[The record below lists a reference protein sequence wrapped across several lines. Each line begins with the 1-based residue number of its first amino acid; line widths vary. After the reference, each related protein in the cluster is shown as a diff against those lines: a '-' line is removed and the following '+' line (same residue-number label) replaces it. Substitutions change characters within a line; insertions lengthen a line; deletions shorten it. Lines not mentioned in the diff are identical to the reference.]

1 MGKAKKAPRNPK
13 DDDGKKVARKKTIS
27 STAKAP
33 KKQESPCLKSSKY
46 VGVDW
51 NGTQWRAEI
60 NVFGKKKKLGLFD
73 DEKEAARVFDEQAAL
88 LGRPM
93 NFPQQEGQKQAVKKA
108 KYRKGRA
115 EIQQVDRPSK
125 YVGVNWNKQERKWQA
140 SIVMNGRKK
149 NLGYYEEEKEA
160 ARVFDEQAALLSKP
174 VNFPLH
180 EGQKQAVKKAFYRKD
195 RSQIQNAG
203 PSKFVGV
210 SWHAQGKKW
219 QAEITVNGKVKSL
232 GLFGSEQEAARTY
245 DEQAALH
252 NKPVN
257 FPLHEGEEQVVKRA
271 PNKPSKKA

>member
-1 MGKAKKAPRNPK
+1 MDLSRKNKHWQVQIKFNGKSR
-13 DDDGKKVARKKTIS
+13 G
-27 STAKAP
+27 
-33 KKQESPCLKSSKY
+33 
-46 VGVDW
+46 
-51 NGTQWRAEI
+51 
-60 NVFGKKKKLGLFD
+60 LGFFQN
-73 DEKEAARVFDEQAAL
+73 EKEAARTYDEQATL
-88 LGRPM
+88 FG
-93 NFPQQEGQKQAVKKA
+93 
-108 KYRKGRA
+108 
-115 EIQQVDRPSK
+115 
-125 YVGVNWNKQERKWQA
+125 
-140 SIVMNGRKK
+140 
-149 NLGYYEEEKEA
+149 
-160 ARVFDEQAALLSKP
+160 KP

-180 EGQKQAVKKAFYRKD
+180 EGQKQAVKKAYYRKD